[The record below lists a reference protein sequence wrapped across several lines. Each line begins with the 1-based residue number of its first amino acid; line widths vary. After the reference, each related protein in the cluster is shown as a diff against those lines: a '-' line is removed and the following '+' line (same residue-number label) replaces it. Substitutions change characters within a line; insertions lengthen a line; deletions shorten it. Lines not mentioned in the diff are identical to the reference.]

1 MTRGLQMSLV
11 LLACL
16 VFASAAPAQVDRP
29 PGWTEASHGNRV
41 PANYDV
47 VLPDDRVNTM
57 TIVFRPEDWAAAM
70 ENMTELY
77 GERGAQIGG
86 RGRGGPGLP
95 GRPGEREILT
105 FLDETGIGIQAIM
118 AAMRYMPDLEAVAAE
133 LGLDDA
139 QRQQFL
145 ALVPSDLALPGP
157 GQFGAAPGQ
166 PGRGPGRGG
175 DLTLAANP
183 DWQPVEIHFNDK
195 VWPEAGFRFKG
206 NSSLNSGW
214 RSGQSNLPFKLD
226 LDEFEDDH
234 PALQNQ
240 RLYGFRQLSFSNN
253 YSDQSLQRE
262 KVMADIF
269 RAAGVPAAETAFWL
283 IWLDTGD
290 GTGARYLGLYTAVE
304 LPDDT
309 LIESQFADDN
319 GNMYKPDG
327 SGATFAAGSFDEDSF
342 DKETNRNS
350 GYEDVLALFDALHDP
365 LRTNDPAAWRGGLE
379 ATLDVDGFLRWLA
392 TNQVAQ
398 NWDVYGVLPH
408 NYYLYADDI
417 RGVLTWIPWDNNMS
431 LQERITVPGLDVTAP
446 QNPLAGGRVFPAE
459 GFGRTRSLFLDEV
472 GDDWPLIRFLL
483 DDEVYAARYRELV
496 AEVATGAFSVERMTP
511 IYEANADLL
520 LDALAGV
527 ADEEAMAGVR
537 AGREEL
543 LAHLERR
550 SLAAA
555 EWLALNSD

>member
-11 LLACL
+11 LLASL

-29 PGWTEASHGNRV
+29 PGWTEASHGNQV

-47 VLPDDRVNTM
+47 VLPDDRVNEM

-77 GERGAQIGG
+77 GERGEQAGG
-86 RGRGGPGLP
+86 RGRGGPGVP
-95 GRPGEREILT
+95 GGPGGREILA
-105 FLDETGIGIQAIM
+105 FLDEMDIGIQAIM

-133 LGLDDA
+133 LELEDT

-157 GQFGAAPGQ
+157 GQFGAGPGQ
-166 PGRGPGRGG
+166 PGRGPGGG
-175 DLTLAANP
+175 GGLTFAANP
-183 DWQPVEIHFNDK
+183 DWQPVTIHFNDK

-206 NSSLNSGW
+206 NSSLSSGW

-226 LDEFEDDH
+226 LDEFENDH
-234 PALQNQ
+234 PALRNQ
-240 RLYGFRQLSFSNN
+240 RLYGFKQLSFSTNF
-253 YSDQSLQRE
+253 SDQSLQRE
-262 KVMADIF
+262 KVMADVF
-269 RAAGVPAAETAFWL
+269 RAAGVPAAETSFWL
-283 IWLDTGD
+283 VWLDTGD
-290 GTGARYLGLYTAVE
+290 GSAADYLGLYTAVE

-309 LIESQFADDN
+309 LIETQFADDN

-327 SGATFAAGSFDEDSF
+327 RGATFAAGSFDEESF
-342 DKETNRNS
+342 DKETNRDS
-350 GYEDVLALFDALHDP
+350 GYEDVLTLFDALHDP
-365 LRTNDPAAWRGGLE
+365 LRDSDPAAWRVGLD

-408 NYYLYADDI
+408 NYYLYADDT

-446 QNPLAGGRVFPAE
+446 QNPLAGGRVFQTE
-459 GFGRTRSLFLDEV
+459 GFGRARSLSLEEV
-472 GDDWPLIRFLL
+472 DDDWPLIRFLL
-483 DDEVYAARYRELV
+483 DDGVYAVRYRQLV
-496 AEVATGAFSVERMTP
+496 EEVAAGAFSVERMTA
-511 IYEANADLL
+511 IYDSNAELL
-520 LDALAGV
+520 LDALSGV
-527 ADEEAMAGVR
+527 DDEEAMAGVR
-537 AGREEL
+537 TGRDEL

-555 EWLALNSD
+555 EWLALNSN